1 MNASIDYGG
10 YGMMKLSIDQLRS
23 VTHGALR
30 LEKTDIGVRFW
41 RMTEEQIQWYRD
53 RGDEHQALGAMQS
66 AGIRLAFWTDSRA
79 VTFGATLWPDT
90 SGIYGGFDVCEDGAM
105 IAHLDTE
112 YNDGTTFCVPL
123 SEGEHLVEIYLPW
136 SKGVTLRELSIDDGA
151 TLRPYHRSHKLL
163 AFGDSITHGAH
174 AKHPSL
180 SYITRLANMLD
191 ADLDNRGVGGDKFD
205 AHIVELEPMTDPDI
219 VTVAYGTNDWRHLPR
234 ERFDRE
240 CQKTFEV
247 LAKRYANA
255 RIFVIS
261 PIWRADWKG
270 ENCMEIPMR
279 EIYPLLCDYA
289 RPYSNFT
296 VIDAWNFVPHLH
308 DFFGDGVLHPN
319 DLGMSCYAEG
329 VYREIMKALC

>member
-1 MNASIDYGG
+1 
-10 YGMMKLSIDQLRS
+10 MKLSIDQLRS

-30 LEKTDIGVRFW
+30 LEETDIGVRFW

-53 RGDEHQALGAMQS
+53 RGDEHQALRAMQS

-163 AFGDSITHGAH
+163 AFGDSITHGIH

-191 ADLDNRGVGGDKFD
+191 ADLDNRGVGGDNFD

-219 VTVAYGTNDWRHLPR
+219 VTVAYGTNDWRHLPI

-240 CQKTFEV
+240 CPATLAV
-247 LAKRYANA
+247 LARKHPNA
-255 RIFVIS
+255 KIFVIA
-261 PIWRADWKG
+261 PLWRTDVDTLKPVSG
-270 ENCMEIPMR
+270 IPLHAIVERIR
-279 EIYPLLCDYA
+279 EAA
-289 RPYSNFT
+289 RPYANMT
-296 VIDAWNFVPHLH
+296 VIDAYHMIPHMKA
-308 DFFGDGVLHPN
+308 FFADHVHPN

-329 VYREIMKALC
+329 LYREIMKALC